1 MIGGTCKV
9 EALFLAEECICMDTL
24 SVLFR
29 KKKEKKKGLI
39 DGKSKSFYHLKMQN
53 DHWNWE
59 WDEEEGEEC
68 RKKIYELLFSFHLSK
83 KQSDAFDGIA
93 AGRRAE
99 WKWICGVSLTHR
111 SGFIFVQ
118 FAILQTN
125 EPSLRGD

>member
-1 MIGGTCKV
+1 MITQIENEMKKNGRSV
-9 EALFLAEECICMDTL
+9 E
-24 SVLFR
+24 
-29 KKKEKKKGLI
+29 
-39 DGKSKSFYHLKMQN
+39 KM
-53 DHWNWE
+53 
-59 WDEEEGEEC
+59 
-68 RKKIYELLFSFHLSK
+68 YELLFSFHLSK

-99 WKWICGVSLTHR
+99 WKWICGVSLIHR